1 MADIDAII
9 KLRRGSN
16 FDRLPIKFPEGEIVF
31 TTDTK
36 RVFIGDN
43 STFGGV
49 FVGNQNYWGPWT
61 LDFHNGPNV
70 YGNANAIKGD
80 LWYNTSTNIM
90 YLLSNNS
97 GPDLVANYMRV
108 SPIADEKTI
117 FYRDGVFSFN
127 MALLDGGGGG
137 GDPLDPNAVKFGYVH
152 LSGDVMSGPN
162 WLTLKGDPELPLH
175 AATKRYVDTRTSSL
189 CTFITNSDNG
199 FVPLSGG
206 IMKGPRHLTLHAHPT
221 ANFHA
226 STKFYVDNQLSTNLA
241 NYIKR
246 PPLDAGGSN
255 PEDGNVLT
263 YRIAKNAGETNGW
276 RSEAPNSTF
285 FTTPVIN
292 IPSSDSSRTLVATDA
307 GSILLVNYSGG
318 GVFQISIPPSTN
330 TLMPIGT
337 QIIVIQRGSS
347 KVYFAPYN
355 ASSSVLISSQSNRR
369 FTLGVNAG
377 AVLVK
382 IGADEWFLGGDIVI
396 S

>member
-16 FDRLPIKFPEGEIVF
+16 FDRLPIKFAEGEIVF

-43 STFGGV
+43 TTNGGI

-70 YGNANAIKGD
+70 FGNFNAIKGD

-90 YLLSNNS
+90 YLLSNNN

-137 GDPLDPNAVKFGYVH
+137 GDPLDPDAVKFGYVH

-189 CTFITNSDNG
+189 CTFITNTDNG

-206 IMKGPRHLTLHAHPT
+206 TMKGPQHLTLHAHPT
-221 ANFHA
+221 ASFHA
-226 STKFYVDNQLSTNLA
+226 TTKFYVDNQLSTNLL

-246 PPLDAGGSN
+246 PPLDAGGNS
-255 PEDGNVLT
+255 PSDGNVLT
-263 YRIAKNAGETNGW
+263 YRIAQNAGESSGW
-276 RSEAPNSTF
+276 RSEPPNSIF

-292 IPSSDSSRTLVATDA
+292 TLPTDAARTLLPTDA
-307 GSILLVNYSGG
+307 GSIILVNYNGG
-318 GVFQISIPPSTN
+318 GVFEISIPPASNTN
-330 TLMPIGT
+330 IPIGS

-347 KVYFAPYN
+347 RVYFKPYAN
-355 ASSSVLISSQSNRR
+355 LTSVQISSQSNRR
-369 FTLGVNAG
+369 YTLGQNAG
-377 AVLVK
+377 AVLIK
-382 IGADEWFLGGDIVI
+382 IAENEWFLGGDIVI
-396 S
+396 

>member
-16 FDRLPIKFPEGEIVF
+16 FDRLPIKFAEGEIVF

-70 YGNANAIKGD
+70 YGNFNAIKGD

-127 MALLDGGGGG
+127 TALLGGGY
-137 GDPLDPNAVKFGYVH
+137 DPDTGIKLGYVH
-152 LSGDVMSGPN
+152 LSGDVMAGPDH
-162 WLTLKGDPELPLH
+162 LTLHADPISAMH
-175 AATKRYVDTRTSSL
+175 AATKRYVDTRTTSL
-189 CTFITNSDNG
+189 CNFITNSDNG
-199 FVPLSGG
+199 FVHLTGDV
-206 IMKGPRHLTLHAHPT
+206 MKGPNHLTLHAHPLS
-221 ANFHA
+221 NYHA
-226 STKFYVDNQLSTNLA
+226 TTKYYVDNQLSSNLA

-246 PPLDAGGSN
+246 PPLDSGGDT
-255 PEDGNVLT
+255 PADGHVLT
-263 YRIAKNAGETNGW
+263 YRIAKNPSEKSGW
-276 RSEAPNSTF
+276 RSELTNSASI
-285 FTTPVIN
+285 TTPVVD
-292 IPSSDSSRTLVATDA
+292 IPSGDSSRTLIVTDA
-307 GSILLVNYSGG
+307 GSILLVNYSGAG
-318 GVFQISIPPSTN
+318 TFNISIPPSTN
-330 TLMPIGT
+330 TEIPLGS
-337 QIIVIQRGSS
+337 QIVVVQMGNS
-347 KVYFAPYN
+347 KVKFMAYN
-355 ASSSVLISSQSNRR
+355 NDPSITLVSQSNRKH
-369 FTLGVNAG
+369 TLGRYAG
-377 AVLVK
+377 AVLIK
-382 IGADEWFLGGDIVI
+382 IGTNKWFLGGDIVI
-396 S
+396 

>member
-16 FDRLPIKFPEGEIVF
+16 FDRLPIKFAEGEIVF

-127 MALLDGGGGG
+127 TALLDGGSGPDSY
-137 GDPLDPNAVKFGYVH
+137 DPDTGIKLGYVH
-152 LSGDVMSGPN
+152 LSGDVMFGPN
-162 WLTLKGDPELPLH
+162 HLTLHADPISAMH
-175 AATKRYVDTRTSSL
+175 AATKRYVDTRTTSL
-189 CTFITNSDNG
+189 CNFVTNTDNG
-199 FVPLSGG
+199 FVHLTGD
-206 IMKGPRHLTLHAHPT
+206 IMKGPNHLTLHAHPLS
-221 ANFHA
+221 NYHA
-226 STKFYVDNQLSTNLA
+226 TTKFYVDNQLSTNLA

-246 PPLDAGGSN
+246 PPLDSGGVM
-255 PEDGNVLT
+255 PEDGHVLT
-263 YRIAKNAGETNGW
+263 YRIAKTPSEKSGW
-276 RSEAPNSTF
+276 RSELANSTN
-285 FTTPVIN
+285 FTTSVVD
-292 IPSSDSSRTLVATDA
+292 IPAGDIGRTIIATDA
-307 GSILLVNYSGG
+307 GSILLVNTNGATP
-318 GVFQISIPPSTN
+318 FEISIPPAINVEIPLGS
-330 TLMPIGT
+330 
-337 QIIVIQRGSS
+337 QIIVVQMGTAKVKFMPYSS
-347 KVYFAPYN
+347 GTNVEI
-355 ASSSVLISSQSNRR
+355 VSQSNRR
-369 FTLGVNAG
+369 FTLGRYAG
-377 AVLVK
+377 AVLIK
-382 IGADEWFLGGDIVI
+382 IATNKWFLGGDIVI
-396 S
+396 